1 MLSHAEKKSI
11 LQSVEMFSEASAS
24 ILEKLSE
31 IVEEVTF
38 EKGQELT
45 SQGIRCPNL
54 YVLASGSIG
63 IYIREGEGEREAAI
77 LSDPGKVVGEIG
89 AVSGLVATATVR
101 AVSDEAH
108 FLQLEGERFNKII
121 SAEPQ
126 VATTVLRS
134 LARYLKANS

>member
-77 LSDPGKVVGEIG
+77 LSDPGKGVGDIG

>member
-11 LQSVEMFSEASAS
+11 LRSVEMFSEASAS

-38 EKGQELT
+38 QKGQELT

>member
-77 LSDPGKVVGEIG
+77 LSDPGQVVGEIG

>member
-11 LQSVEMFSEASAS
+11 LRSVEMFSEASAS

>member
-121 SAEPQ
+121 SAEPE

>member
-38 EKGQELT
+38 QKGQELT

>member
-11 LQSVEMFSEASAS
+11 LRSVEMFSEASAS

-38 EKGQELT
+38 QKGQELT

-63 IYIREGEGEREAAI
+63 IYIREGEGERVAAI

>member
-1 MLSHAEKKSI
+1 
-11 LQSVEMFSEASAS
+11 MFSEASAS

-63 IYIREGEGEREAAI
+63 IYIREGEGEGEREAAI